1 MTARR
6 VLFVCSG
13 NTCRSP
19 LAERLARRE
28 ADERGLDEVEVR
40 SAGTFAGR
48 GASASS
54 GAVLAARRHGLDLSG
69 HRSTPLSPDLV
80 EWADVVLVMTHA
92 HRRVA
97 EDIGGEGKTSLVTE
111 LLPEDHPERDR
122 EVADPAGGDVE
133 RYEEV
138 LELLE
143 TTVRGLF
150 GASAPGGRRSGE
162 EDG

>member
-1 MTARR
+1 MSVRR

-19 LAERLARRE
+19 LAERLALRKAR
-28 ADERGLDEVEVR
+28 ERGLEELEVR

-48 GASASS
+48 GAPASS
-54 GAVLAARRHGLDLSG
+54 GAVLAARQHGLDLSG
-69 HRSTPLSPDLV
+69 HRSTPLGPDLV
-80 EWADVVLVMTHA
+80 EWADLVLTMTNA

-97 EDIGGEGKTSLVTE
+97 ADIGGEEKTALVTE
-111 LLPEDHPERDR
+111 FLPEEHPEHGR
-122 EVADPAGGDVE
+122 EVRDPAGAGVE

-143 TTVRGLF
+143 AAVE
-150 GASAPGGRRSGE
+150 GALDAGGAGAGE
-162 EDG
+162 PEEG